1 MKKNLILLI
10 IALSLMSCK
19 QKEEPVDERMI
30 TIMTAAPGHFHAA
43 LIQKN
48 MYPMVDSQVYVY
60 APEGPEVADYLS
72 RIEAFNTREENPSGW
87 KSDLY
92 VGDDFFE
99 KMLEQ
104 KPGNLVTLAGNNRNK
119 TEYIL
124 NCIKSGL
131 NVLSD
136 KPMAITTADFGLLK
150 EAYEIAADRGLL
162 LYDIMTE
169 RFEITSILQ
178 REFSMQ
184 EEIFGKLQTG
194 SIDDPAITKESVHH
208 FSKMVSGIPLRRPA
222 WFFDVEQEGEAIADV
237 GTHLVDLIQWE
248 AFPGEVI
255 DYKNDVEML
264 ASRCWPTGM
273 SREQFGRVTG
283 LDDFPEF
290 LERYIEDDTLQAIA
304 NSSILYTLKGVH
316 AMVSVEW
323 KYQAP
328 EGAGDTHYSIM
339 KGTLSNLI
347 IKQGPEENYKPTLYI
362 KAQEEKTSEQLAANI
377 DLFLN
382 EQLQANYPGITV
394 EALEKVLWRVNIP
407 NKYRIGHEA
416 HFEQVT
422 LKFLEYMKEGKIP
435 EAEVQNMIAKYY
447 TTTLAVEQA
456 K

>member
-1 MKKNLILLI
+1 MKKSLII
-10 IALSLMSCK
+10 IAIALSVMSCK
-19 QKEEPVDERMI
+19 QIEVQKNQDMI

-48 MYPMVDSQVYVY
+48 MYPEVDSQVYVF
-60 APEGPEVADYLS
+60 APDGPEVADYLS
-72 RIEAFNTREENPSGW
+72 RIDAFNRREVNPTGW
-87 KSDLY
+87 KTDLY
-92 VGDDFFE
+92 IGDDFFE
-99 KMLEQ
+99 KMIEE

-124 NCIKSGL
+124 ACIKAGL

-136 KPMAITTADFGLLK
+136 KPMAITTSDFELLK
-150 EAYEIAADRGLL
+150 EAYILAEEKGLL

-169 RFEITSILQ
+169 RFEINTILQ

-184 EEIFGKLQTG
+184 EGIFGKLQIG

-208 FSKMVSGIPLRRPA
+208 FSKVVSGIPLKRPD

-248 AFPGEVI
+248 AFPDEVI
-255 DYKNDVEML
+255 DYENDIVML
-264 ASRCWPTGM
+264 DSRRWPTKM
-273 SREQFGRVTG
+273 SREQFSGVSG
-283 LDDFPEF
+283 LDTYPEF
-290 LERYIEDDTLQAIA
+290 LESYVKDDTLMAIS
-304 NSSILYTLKGVH
+304 NSSISYMIRGIYAK
-316 AMVSVEW
+316 VSVEW

-339 KGTLSNLI
+339 RGTLSDLI
-347 IKQGPEENYKPTLYI
+347 IKQGAEENYKPTLYI
-362 KAQEEKTSEQLAANI
+362 RANEEKTSSQLGSNI
-377 DLFLN
+377 DLFMNEDLLDSYPGTTV
-382 EQLQANYPGITV
+382 EQLEPG
-394 EALEKVLWRVNIP
+394 LWRVNVP

-422 LKFLEYMKEGKIP
+422 LKFLEYMQEGKIP
-435 EAEVQNMIAKYY
+435 DAEIQNMIAKYY
-447 TTTLAVEQA
+447 TTTLAVEEA